1 MCLEVGLGDVP
12 ECLAHTQTREQS
24 GHMGSAFVH
33 DHHRP
38 ALDSNF
44 FASASE
50 HQRKRLARK
59 RRRIAV
65 NDVALFQMLWV
76 GGRTILLYVGW
87 ARARYIVE
95 LCDTAGVQR
104 KSWHRVCA
112 YHTIQANASQIHC
125 FDIHPKKDFDI

>member
-1 MCLEVGLGDVP
+1 
-12 ECLAHTQTREQS
+12 
-24 GHMGSAFVH
+24 MGSAFVH

-95 LCDTAGVQR
+95 LCDTAGGQR
-104 KSWHRVCA
+104 KGWQRISPCHAIAAHA
-112 YHTIQANASQIHC
+112 YQNHG
-125 FDIHPKKDFDI
+125 

>member
-1 MCLEVGLGDVP
+1 MGLGDVP

-38 ALDSNF
+38 ALASNF

-50 HQRKRLARK
+50 HKRQPLASK

-87 ARARYIVE
+87 ARARYIVH
-95 LCDTAGVQR
+95 LRDAARDQR
-104 KSWHRVCA
+104 
-112 YHTIQANASQIHC
+112 
-125 FDIHPKKDFDI
+125 